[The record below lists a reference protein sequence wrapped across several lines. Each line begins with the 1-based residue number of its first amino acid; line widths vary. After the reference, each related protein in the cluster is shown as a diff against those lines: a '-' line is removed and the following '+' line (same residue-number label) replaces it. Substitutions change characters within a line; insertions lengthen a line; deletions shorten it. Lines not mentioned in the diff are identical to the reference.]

1 MLLHVLNTARPHV
14 AEVGLVPGSQHFRN
28 VLRHKVETLPG
39 ALMLRVDESLYFAN
53 ARAIET
59 LVLDRLAADPAIR
72 EVVLMCSAVNVID
85 FSALESLE
93 ALATELAAQKVRLHL
108 SEVKGPVMDRLK
120 TTHFLRDLNGEV
132 FLSQYD
138 AWKSLAAT
146 GPAAK
151 AG

>member
-1 MLLHVLNTARPHV
+1 MVEKQILSGCACCGISRRHFLA
-14 AEVGLVPGSQHFRN
+14 AGCAACAGAAGLA
-28 VLRHKVETLPG
+28 LPVRRVYG
-39 ALMLRVDESLYFAN
+39 AGNSSKGTLRVLFALH
-53 ARAIET
+53 AET
-59 LVLDRLAADPAIR
+59 QPGPDWP
-72 EVVLMCSAVNVID
+72 NVG
-85 FSALESLE
+85 FEF
-93 ALATELAAQKVRLHL
+93 R
-108 SEVKGPVMDRLK
+108 PVMDRLK